1 MKKIINGKMYNTETA
16 CLMGERSNCYGPSDF
31 RCCSEQLY
39 QKRTKEFFMYGS
51 GGAMTRYAEYVEG
64 CGSTYSSEL
73 GSGNML
79 DSTFNLDKRFP
90 GDVHVFQLQHSD
102 KISLSITF
110 F

>member
-39 QKRTKEFFMYGS
+39 QKRTKEFFMYGC

-64 CGSTYSSEL
+64 CGSTYGE
-73 GSGNML
+73 
-79 DSTFNLDKRFP
+79 
-90 GDVHVFQLQHSD
+90 
-102 KISLSITF
+102 KIIPITEDEAKEWVEKYLTVDEYIKIF
-110 F
+110 GECEE